1 MRKSEA
7 LKIRAN
13 IETGAQAIPD
23 ESALETVSLF
33 PAWRS
38 GVAYAVDFRV
48 RYNDIL
54 YRCITA
60 HESQDTWTPD
70 VSPSLWTR
78 VLVEDGKILPWE
90 QPDSTN
96 AYRKGDKVTH
106 NGSTW
111 ISDVDGNVWEP
122 GVYGWTEVTT

>member
-1 MRKSEA
+1 MKRSEA
-7 LKIRAN
+7 LKLRAN
-13 IETGAQAIPD
+13 IETGAQSIPD
-23 ESALETVSLF
+23 ESAIETVSLF
-33 PAWRS
+33 PVWRS

-60 HESQDTWTPD
+60 HESQETWTPD
-70 VSPSLWTR
+70 VSPSLWAG

-96 AYRKGDKVTH
+96 PYMTGDKVTH
-106 NGSTW
+106 NGQTW

-122 GVYGWTEVTT
+122 GVYGWSVIG

>member
-7 LKIRAN
+7 LRIRAN
-13 IETGAQAIPD
+13 IESGVQSIPD

-33 PAWRS
+33 PVWRS
-38 GVAYAVDFRV
+38 GVAYTVGYRV
-48 RYNDIL
+48 RYDDIL

-60 HESQDTWTPD
+60 HESQETWTPD
-70 VSPSLWTR
+70 VSPSLWAR

-96 AYRKGDKVTH
+96 PYMTGDKVIH
-106 NGSTW
+106 NEKIW
-111 ISDVDGNVWEP
+111 VSDLDNNTWEP
-122 GVYGWTEVTT
+122 GVYGWSETTE